1 MEEMLVLTVRQACRR
16 GVLVAVLIALS
27 TGGCS
32 SVPDAVNP
40 VEWYKGT
47 RDWISGDDKPA
58 AAKRAEVRPVPGA
71 DRSFPKLDSVPERPA
86 QSTAAEREKMAN
98 SLIADRD
105 AARYSNEQFR
115 RQDSSIA
122 TASLP
127 QAASASP
134 VPAPK
139 PAQAPPPP
147 LPVVSSQ
154 TMVPQATSSPV
165 AAAQPFP
172 LVPNQPIPVI
182 PNRAPQSVGLLQPPQ
197 PAQMPT
203 VSSISP
209 PPPPV
214 VVGSSAR
221 PPDAFPP
228 RPLHIPERPP
238 VVNPSGGGTAYIP
251 PAPPTQR
258 AEVFFDPDRF
268 ATRFPSDANLPQWP
282 GFETPVS
289 EIPSFEIAQ
298 SLQPN
303 SPPVAT
309 ILFAYG
315 SARIGDGDRQVI
327 RQVYDEYRR
336 RGGRIYVIGHAS
348 SRTRNLD
355 QASHQLAN
363 FSISYERAR
372 SVAGL
377 LERLGVPPQAIVV
390 TAMSDQEPSNFE
402 VMPAGEAGNRRVEI
416 YFTN

>member
-16 GVLVAVLIALS
+16 GVGVLVAVFIALS
-27 TGGCS
+27 TGACS
-32 SVPDAVNP
+32 SVPDSVNP

-58 AAKRAEVRPVPGA
+58 AAKPAEVKPVPGA
-71 DRSFPKLDSVPERPA
+71 DRSFPKLNSVPERPA

-105 AARYSNEQFR
+105 AARYSNAQFR
-115 RQDSSIA
+115 RQDRSIA
-122 TASLP
+122 SAP
-127 QAASASP
+127 QPLAASASP

-154 TMVPQATSSPV
+154 TEAPKVTSSPV

-182 PNRAPQSVGLLQPPQ
+182 PNRASQSVGLPQPPQ
-197 PAQMPT
+197 
-203 VSSISP
+203 
-209 PPPPV
+209 
-214 VVGSSAR
+214 
-221 PPDAFPP
+221 
-228 RPLHIPERPP
+228 
-238 VVNPSGGGTAYIP
+238 
-251 PAPPTQR
+251 PTQR
-258 AEVFFDPDRF
+258 AEVFFDADRF
-268 ATRFPSDANLPQWP
+268 ASRFPRDANLTQQT
-282 GFETPVS
+282 GLETRIS
-289 EIPSFEIAQ
+289 EILSFTPAQ

-303 SPPVAT
+303 SPPIAT
-309 ILFAYG
+309 ILFADG

-336 RGGRIYVIGHAS
+336 RGRRIYVIGHAS

-355 QASHQLAN
+355 QANHELAN
-363 FSISYERAR
+363 FNISYERGR
-372 SVAGL
+372 SVAGV

-390 TAMSDQEPSNFE
+390 TAVSDQEPSNFE
-402 VMPAGEAGNRRVEI
+402 VMPAGEAANRRVNI
-416 YFTN
+416 YFKN